1 MCRLR
6 FALHAATAP
15 ASPRRIPCFGLAL
28 ARPAAPSAGAVEY
41 MSANMIK
48 PVLAEVGGR
57 GLLRPTASFIMRS
70 LSAICQTGHTAL
82 PNGPF
87 CSAKTPV
94 LQCRMA
100 RLAFPPVR
108 RTVVGGHFLRID
120 CRCVALLPVQVPRS
134 PRCSPP
140 EGGEQFVE
148 RLVGIGAVVEQAYK
162 LAAYDGPGRISLC
175 AFESLSV

>member
-57 GLLRPTASFIMRS
+57 GLLRPMASFIMRS
-70 LSAICQTGHTAL
+70 LSATCQTGHTAL

-87 CSAKTPV
+87 CSAVWPV
-94 LQCRMA
+94 WHSRRCCAQW
-100 RLAFPPVR
+100 LAGIFCASIAVEW
-108 RTVVGGHFLRID
+108 HF
-120 CRCVALLPVQVPRS
+120 CRCMCHARHGAHRLRAANSLSSASSALALSLSRLTNLLPMMAPA
-134 PRCSPP
+134 
-140 EGGEQFVE
+140 E
-148 RLVGIGAVVEQAYK
+148 
-162 LAAYDGPGRISLC
+162 
-175 AFESLSV
+175 

>member
-1 MCRLR
+1 MCQLR

-28 ARPAAPSAGAVEY
+28 ARPAAPSAGAVEK

-57 GLLRPTASFIMRS
+57 GLLRPMASFIMRS

-87 CSAKTPV
+87 CVAIWPV
-94 LQCRMA
+94 WHS
-100 RLAFPPVR
+100 R
-108 RTVVGGHFLRID
+108 RCGALWVAGIFCASIAVACHF
-120 CRCVALLPVQVPRS
+120 CRCRCHARHGAHRLRAANSLSSASSALALSLSRLTNLLPMMAPA
-134 PRCSPP
+134 
-140 EGGEQFVE
+140 E
-148 RLVGIGAVVEQAYK
+148 
-162 LAAYDGPGRISLC
+162 
-175 AFESLSV
+175 